1 MDERVHGSAGSP
13 RVAPDSRGVSRAF
26 VGFAKG
32 GDVHLNRSA
41 AGFVASGGNLSI
53 LNGGCGPVLTGG
65 GISIR
70 NGGCGPVLAKG
81 DVSIQNGGTQA
92 IVAAGGATIG
102 RRAFVGVVAS
112 PKVII
117 EEGGRVLLDS
127 PMAIAV
133 GAGIGFGVVLLSRL
147 MRR

>member
-1 MDERVHGSAGSP
+1 MDDKGNRPASEPGGASDGDVTGR
-13 RVAPDSRGVSRAF
+13 F
-26 VGFAKG
+26 VGLVKA
-32 GDVHLNRSA
+32 DDLHLTRS
-41 AGFVASGGNLSI
+41 VAVLVATRGNLSI
-53 LNGGCGPVLTGG
+53 LNGGCGPVLTNGG
-65 GISIR
+65 VTIR

-102 RRAFVGVVAS
+102 RSAFVGVVAS
-112 PKVII
+112 PKVTI
-117 EEGGRVLLDS
+117 EEGGRVLLSS

-133 GAGIGFGVVLLSRL
+133 GAGIGLGVALLSRL